1 MGGIS
6 NVNESGTMVVGLT
19 GQSGAGKSSLSRMF
33 AARGVEVID
42 ADRVAR
48 DAIEQSANCLMD
60 LVLEFS
66 TEVIHPD
73 ASLNRA
79 RLAELCFGD
88 KNKLKRLNDITF
100 PYIIEAIVH
109 KLENAKARRLPM
121 VVLDAPTLFESGLN
135 RRCDRIIAVIADRDT
150 RIERVIAR
158 DQISRED
165 AELRINAQNPDAFYT
180 GRSHEVLHNDTD
192 FAAFEAAFLALYDRL
207 ERSWEDGSYLLPPE
221 PPTPEPP
228 TPEPEEAEPETEQ
241 PVTEEPSADQ
251 PPDEKPEEPPDSG
264 ELEELAEQED

>member
-109 KLENAKARRLPM
+109 KLEDAKARRLPM

-135 RRCDRIIAVIADRDT
+135 RRCNRIIAVIADRDT

-165 AELRINAQNPDAFYT
+165 AELRINAQNPDDFYT
-180 GRSHEVLHNDTD
+180 GRSQEVLHNDAD
-192 FAAFEAAFLALYDRL
+192 FASFETAFLALYERL
-207 ERSWEDGSYLLPPE
+207 ERMWQDGSYLLPPE
-221 PPTPEPP
+221 PPVPAPAE
-228 TPEPEEAEPETEQ
+228 EPETEGEP
-241 PVTEEPSADQ
+241 PVTEEPSTEQ
-251 PPDEKPEEPPDSG
+251 PSDEKPEEPTDSG

>member
-1 MGGIS
+1 M
-6 NVNESGTMVVGLT
+6 NESGTMVVGLT

-121 VVLDAPTLFESGLN
+121 VVLDEIGRASC
-135 RRCDRIIAVIADRDT
+135 R
-150 RIERVIAR
+150 ERVC
-158 DQISRED
+158 Q
-165 AELRINAQNPDAFYT
+165 Y
-180 GRSHEVLHNDTD
+180 V
-192 FAAFEAAFLALYDRL
+192 
-207 ERSWEDGSYLLPPE
+207 
-221 PPTPEPP
+221 
-228 TPEPEEAEPETEQ
+228 
-241 PVTEEPSADQ
+241 
-251 PPDEKPEEPPDSG
+251 
-264 ELEELAEQED
+264 